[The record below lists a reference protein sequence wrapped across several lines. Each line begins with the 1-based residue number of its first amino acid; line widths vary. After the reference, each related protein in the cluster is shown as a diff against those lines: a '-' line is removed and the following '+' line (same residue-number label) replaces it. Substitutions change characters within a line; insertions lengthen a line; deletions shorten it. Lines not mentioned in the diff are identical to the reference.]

1 MQEQQQSNQV
11 AANHSDSFD
20 QRLIT
25 WESDSGSHLLELRRL
40 PCEATRADAG
50 AILVKWN
57 SVQSHDHGD
66 SGLPNISRQGQ
77 GLWTHESIQDPEA
90 ATLLPHRVLTVS
102 EAYGLVVDVR
112 VYNLAEIEDKA
123 AELFK
128 DCNVIGSLR
137 IRRCACSLYV
147 WQFVEPPPHPSK
159 IFDRSAL
166 KWSPPLS
173 LHHLG

>member
-57 SVQSHDHGD
+57 SV
-66 SGLPNISRQGQ
+66 RE
-77 GLWTHESIQDPEA
+77 T
-90 ATLLPHRVLTVS
+90 
-102 EAYGLVVDVR
+102 
-112 VYNLAEIEDKA
+112 
-123 AELFK
+123 
-128 DCNVIGSLR
+128 
-137 IRRCACSLYV
+137 
-147 WQFVEPPPHPSK
+147 
-159 IFDRSAL
+159 RS
-166 KWSPPLS
+166 W
-173 LHHLG
+173 